1 MKDEGS
7 GGSRVFSRRS
17 LASVTLG
24 VGAVIV
30 GCRATQP
37 AITSATPPP
46 PPVAPR
52 PPSIIGVN
60 AVTLSDPSTRSHQYD
75 LIKTD
80 GFGAVRVYIQWALIE
95 PQPGE
100 FDWADTDSLVDGA
113 ASRGLMILGLVTYGP
128 YWSVPPE
135 NRLLIHAAPADAKAW
150 GTFMA
155 VVAKRYSN
163 VIHNWEIWNEPNI
176 DDSFAPGP
184 DLVLYAAM
192 LREAYDAIKSLDP
205 GAVVITGGTSPRS
218 TIPPRCRR
226 SPSSRVFMI
235 MARVTFLM
243 RWPCIPTA
251 RPTC

>member
-128 YWSVPPE
+128 YSVCPSREPVA
-135 NRLLIHAAPADAKAW
+135 HPC
-150 GTFMA
+150 GT
-155 VVAKRYSN
+155 
-163 VIHNWEIWNEPNI
+163 
-176 DDSFAPGP
+176 
-184 DLVLYAAM
+184 
-192 LREAYDAIKSLDP
+192 
-205 GAVVITGGTSPRS
+205 
-218 TIPPRCRR
+218 C
-226 SPSSRVFMI
+226 
-235 MARVTFLM
+235 
-243 RWPCIPTA
+243 
-251 RPTC
+251 